1 MQCKCYYQKKQKNK
15 KQKKL
20 SQFLLLTV
28 NISHQGRFSVLNSIV
43 AIQGPPQVLKSSLQG
58 TQWQV
63 SLLFDKKKKTENT
76 TCCHSTSFVVTH
88 CYWLPFVADCCPTHR
103 HSLYHSLSFVV
114 TCSHLLSLFVTQC
127 MYKKPYF
134 LFPNV
139 LKKQFFPKNCTGI

>member
-1 MQCKCYYQKKQKNK
+1 MQCKCYYKKKTTTK

-28 NISHQGRFSVLNSIV
+28 DISHQGLYSALNSIV
-43 AIQGPPQVLKSSLQG
+43 PIQGPPQVLKTSPQG

-76 TCCHSTSFVVTH
+76 TCCHSASFVVTR
-88 CYWLPFVADCCPTHR
+88 CYSLPFVAACCPTHC

-114 TCSHLLSLFVTQC
+114 TCSHSLSLFVTQC
-127 MYKKPYF
+127 MYKNPYF
-134 LFPNV
+134 LF
-139 LKKQFFPKNCTGI
+139 QMF